1 MLQAPKRVHSS
12 CVSNFEQILLRG
24 ADKDELKKV
33 KHVVQY
39 GVFAAFHLAME
50 TSFLADEGASLPEI
64 PLNSLALPDQA
75 LAIQRSISTV
85 PGFGIAD
92 NEKPQGHE
100 PDTGPRRTKS
110 VTIGELTSTTCSTG
124 PCVSNGASQLMPLVS
139 SLNHSTAFYSS
150 IVASGNS
157 IPESQHNELLACINR
172 DRNGMDSKQPVV
184 EETSVVDDALV
195 IGDNPTADD
204 PGTSEKLYQGMATD
218 IPQNGDSKISTN
230 QLNGSG
236 SLSPKDVPNHPE
248 NLEIPNEEFI
258 LEKEE
263 FPPSPSDHQSIL
275 VSLSSRCVWKGTVCE
290 RSHLFRIKYYGT
302 FDKPLGRFLRDH
314 LFDQVI
320 VCSRNKC
327 VC

>member
-1 MLQAPKRVHSS
+1 LAILQAPKRVHLS
-12 CVSNFEQILLRG
+12 CVSNFEQILLKG

-39 GVFAAFHLAME
+39 GVFAAYHLAME

-100 PDTGPRRTKS
+100 PDTGPRRTQS
-110 VTIGELTSTTCSTG
+110 VPISELASTTCSAG
-124 PCVSNGASQLMPLVS
+124 PCVSNGASQLMPLGS
-139 SLNHSTAFYSS
+139 SLDHSTAFFSS

-157 IPESQHNELLACINR
+157 IAESHRDKHLPRTSR
-172 DRNGMDSKQPVV
+172 DRNEMNSKQPVV
-184 EETSVVDDALV
+184 EETSMVDDTLV
-195 IGDNPTADD
+195 IVDDPTAVD
-204 PGTSEKLYQGMATD
+204 PGTSE
-218 IPQNGDSKISTN
+218 NGDSKISTN
-230 QLNGSG
+230 QLSGSG
-236 SLSPKDVPNHPE
+236 SLSPKDGQNHPE

-258 LEKEE
+258 LEKEV

-290 RSHLFRIKYYGT
+290 RSHLFRIRYYGN
-302 FDKPLGRFLRDH
+302 FDKPLGRYLRDH
-314 LFDQVI
+314 LFDQVLN
-320 VCSRNKC
+320 CLF
-327 VC
+327 